1 MSLCLCVSV
10 SLCLPLCLSFP
21 PFLPLSFCASVSLS
35 LCVFHTRS
43 PAQVL
48 LLADDAPAEPVEI
61 PPGLLDLLSTSYI
74 RIYMEFATPRN
85 ATALS
90 FFGATGVTPCP

>member
-1 MSLCLCVSV
+1 M
-10 SLCLPLCLSFP
+10 
-21 PFLPLSFCASVSLS
+21 
-35 LCVFHTRS
+35 
-43 PAQVL
+43 L

-90 FFGATGVTPCP
+90 FFGATGATPCP